1 MVTTSQKYLF
11 SIDTKT
17 SNENHIFMS
26 NSLITEAYRLA
37 HQKRALILGCGQCK
51 EIPVKSLI
59 PLSAIDLVDI
69 DSKYLQQLMDGF
81 IASGT
86 DLKRTCFFTEDI
98 TGLIASLS
106 QELEK
111 YLETSSNGVNGSLET
126 LIKIINNAKPV
137 FWTTPA
143 GYRYT
148 FIICSLV
155 LTQFQAFILSKLEKI
170 FLKYYPKSRDML
182 CNYQDWIKAKYR
194 FARRLEDS
202 FVAHLKILA
211 EAEAIIYVSD
221 TVRVC
226 FVKHTSNGLYSTE
239 GSWITLK
246 TNRLSDYFNTGYKV
260 IKETSWYWFLPKI
273 EENSDGRLYEVQAVI
288 LKCKE

>member
-1 MVTTSQKYLF
+1 MTTTSHKYIF

-17 SNENHIFMS
+17 TNENHIFMS
-26 NSLITEAYRLA
+26 NSLVTEAYQSVL
-37 HQKRALILGCGQCK
+37 QKRVLILGYGQCK
-51 EIPVKSLI
+51 EIPIKTLAH
-59 PLSAIDLVDI
+59 LSAIDLVDI

-111 YLETSSNGVNGSLET
+111 YLETSSNGVNGSLKV
-126 LIKIINNAKPV
+126 LIKLINNARPV
-137 FWTTPA
+137 FWTAPA

-155 LTQFQAFILSKLEKI
+155 LTQFQAFVLSKLERI

-182 CNYQDWIKAKYR
+182 CTYQDWIKAKYS
-194 FARRLEDS
+194 FARRLEES

-211 EAEAIIYVSD
+211 AAEAIIYVSD

-246 TNRLSDYFNTGYKV
+246 TNRLSDYFNAGYKV
-260 IKETSWYWFLPKI
+260 IKETSWSWFLPKI
-273 EENSDGRLYEVQAVI
+273 EESSDGRLYEVQALI
-288 LKCKE
+288 LKYKE